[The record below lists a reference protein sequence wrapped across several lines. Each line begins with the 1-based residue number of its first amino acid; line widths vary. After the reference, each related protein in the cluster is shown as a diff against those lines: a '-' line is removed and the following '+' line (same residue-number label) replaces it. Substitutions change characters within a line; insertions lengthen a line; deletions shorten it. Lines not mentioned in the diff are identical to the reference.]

1 MIKGPV
7 SDRLSKQRRREEE
20 GGVLAGVAG
29 GGPPIRE
36 NSCPFVVQFKVPVR
50 GGSWRIFKP
59 RIFTNKHEWGGG
71 GGLDDQ
77 GRGR

>member
-1 MIKGPV
+1 MIAF
-7 SDRLSKQRRREEE
+7 SKQRRREEE

-29 GGPPIRE
+29 GGPLPIRE

-50 GGSWRIFKP
+50 AGPWRIFKP